1 MRFDVDD
8 TDIMPYRILPQ
19 RMESS
24 LYNTIRLGMLR
35 IANPLILTLEE
46 PPNVKCYLYDEK
58 WIFVDLVLNEFPL
71 IVWRDFELAG
81 RGIHEPVPCRAHV
94 YHIMAGRLMGTVLYT
109 IEDYLQDRLRRP
121 Q

>member
-8 TDIMPYRILPQ
+8 PDVMPYRILPQ

-35 IANPLILTLEE
+35 IANPLIVTLEE
-46 PPNVKCYLYDEK
+46 PSNVKCYLYDEK
-58 WIFVDLVLNEFPL
+58 WILVDLVMNEFPL
-71 IVWRDFELAG
+71 IVWRDFELAD
-81 RGIHEPVPCRAHV
+81 RGIHEPVSCQAHV
-94 YHIMAGRLMGTVLYT
+94 YHIMAGRLMGTALYA
-109 IEDYLQDRLRRP
+109 IEDYINDRLRNP